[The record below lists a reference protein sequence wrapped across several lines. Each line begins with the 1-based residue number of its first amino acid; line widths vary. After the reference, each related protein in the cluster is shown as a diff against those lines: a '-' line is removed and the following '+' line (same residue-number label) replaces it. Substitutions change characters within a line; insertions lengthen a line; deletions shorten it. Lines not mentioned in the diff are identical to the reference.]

1 MQFSLLHDIQYSA
14 YFLYEKINIFY
25 QKKVTQSTK
34 IYVVPVSLQLSTEAA
49 AAIERERDCMDYV
62 HDDRCANIW
71 QSLLA
76 CKKPPHPP
84 LLPGGILSPDGVTTS
99 ARGKSTRWHPL
110 LFLINKKTFNTFGD
124 CNALAGRY
132 RKHTYLRK

>member
-76 CKKPPHPP
+76 CKKPPPP
-84 LLPGGILSPDGVTTS
+84 TPSPPCHLPGGILSPDGVTTS
-99 ARGKSTRWHPL
+99 ARGKLTRWHPL
-110 LFLINKKTFNTFGD
+110 LFLINKKTIQYIWR
-124 CNALAGRY
+124 LQRSR
-132 RKHTYLRK
+132 RKVS